1 MSQMFPDVQRPKG
14 YVTGLMELYAKLE
27 AEKGSSK
34 SISLGAIKDAIFQ
47 LIAAYNNVELMVPV
61 VRETKPKGEEKP
73 AEKPPAKSKG
83 RGKKETISAAPQD
96 SVAGLPRPRQERA
109 AVSEQPAKVE
119 TISEKRKGKS
129 KPAPPPEPTPP
140 KEEEDKEEVIAVPPW
155 SEDSES
161 NE

>member
-1 MSQMFPDVQRPKG
+1 MFHDVQHPKG

-47 LIAAYNNVELMVPV
+47 LIAAYNNVELMAPV
-61 VRETKPKGEEKP
+61 VRETKPKGEEKPVESKP

-83 RGKKETISAAPQD
+83 RGKQKETIS
-96 SVAGLPRPRQERA
+96 ET
-109 AVSEQPAKVE
+109 PAKVE

-140 KEEEDKEEVIAVPPW
+140 KEEEDKDEDIEMIENPW
-155 SEDSES
+155 SDPEADI

>member
-1 MSQMFPDVQRPKG
+1 MSQMFHDVHRSKG

-47 LIAAYNNVELMVPV
+47 LIAAYNNVELMAPV
-61 VRETKPKGEEKP
+61 VRETKSKGEDAPRTSPKSEGKAKP
-73 AEKPPAKSKG
+73 PASAERPAKSK
-83 RGKKETISAAPQD
+83 A
-96 SVAGLPRPRQERA
+96 
-109 AVSEQPAKVE
+109 
-119 TISEKRKGKS
+119 KGKS

-140 KEEEDKEEVIAVPPW
+140 KEEE
-155 SEDSES
+155 EDSES